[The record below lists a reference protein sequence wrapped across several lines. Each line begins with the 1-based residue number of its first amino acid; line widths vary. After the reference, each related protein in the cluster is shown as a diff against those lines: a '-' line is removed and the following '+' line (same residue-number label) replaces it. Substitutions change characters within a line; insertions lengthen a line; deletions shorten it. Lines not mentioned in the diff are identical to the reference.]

1 MATSTRSKTTKQT
14 KITKTSKTSKNNAVL
29 EETKKEIKKDVKT
42 FKEDEGILC
51 KSITRG
57 ELIYIGKKSNTKY
70 IFSNYDDTCEIEVRD
85 LNSLKSSKSAYLYDP
100 LFVIEDEE
108 FLSQP
113 KWKDI
118 REMYDQA
125 VANDINEIIDKPIGQ
140 FKQIIS
146 QLNKGYKEALA
157 REVATRIHEDNF
169 DSLSKIKAIDEICG
183 TDLYC
188 LIS

>member
-14 KITKTSKTSKNNAVL
+14 KTTKTSKNNVVL
-29 EETKKEIKKDVKT
+29 EEAKKETKKEVKT

-51 KSITRG
+51 RSITRG

-70 IFSNYDDTCEIEVRD
+70 IFSNHDDTCEIEVRD
-85 LNSLKSSKSAYLYDP
+85 LNSLKASKSAYLYNP

-118 REMYDQA
+118 KEMYDRT

-140 FKQIIS
+140 FKQIVS
-146 QLNKGYKEALA
+146 RLNKGYKDALA
-157 REVATRIHEDNF
+157 SEVATRIHENNF